1 MRAGFADRSIKYQ
14 ATFYDTPPILPEA
27 FAPIWYQGRVSCRVL
42 DVATAEVS
50 LQRMRINAVI
60 RQLAAADLGVK
71 GHANIR
77 PCEELTERALIVVSV
92 IERMPKGRISSLTS

>member
-1 MRAGFADRSIKYQ
+1 
-14 ATFYDTPPILPEA
+14 
-27 FAPIWYQGRVSCRVL
+27 
-42 DVATAEVS
+42 
-50 LQRMRINAVI
+50 MRINAVI